1 MTPEDDFPEALE
13 PTYDAETL
21 REAYADPAA
30 ARARAEELRTD
41 ILAAEDAT
49 AELLARTDLV
59 DLLLGLGDHDE
70 ALAQAQQASD
80 RADIAGTAAQ
90 QHLAR
95 IRLARA
101 YQYAGDFAQSSA
113 VFTELGHAAT
123 QFGPVIEA
131 FTVQAIGGND
141 YDQGHYREALG
152 RFERALA
159 LREQYELPDVEV
171 GQSRTSVAAAA
182 RHLTGGAS

>member
-1 MTPEDDFPEALE
+1 MTEFDGDVPGAIE
-13 PTYDAETL
+13 PAYDSETL
-21 REAYADPAA
+21 RETYEDLAA
-30 ARARAEELRTD
+30 ARARAEELQTD
-41 ILAAEDAT
+41 ILAAEDTT

-59 DLLLGLGDHDE
+59 DLLLGLGDTDE
-70 ALAQAQQASD
+70 ALTQAQQAAD

-101 YQYAGDFAQSSA
+101 YQYAGDFGQSSA
-113 VFTELGHAAT
+113 IFTELAHAAT

-131 FTVQAIGGND
+131 FTAQAIGAND

-159 LREQYELPDVEV
+159 LREQYELSEAEV
-171 GQSRTSVAAAA
+171 GQSRTSVAAAT
-182 RHLTGGAS
+182 RHLVEGA

>member
-1 MTPEDDFPEALE
+1 MTEDFPDAIE
-13 PTYDAETL
+13 PAYDPETL
-21 REAYADPAA
+21 RETYDDPAA

-41 ILAAEDAT
+41 ILAAEDTT

-59 DLLLGLGDHDE
+59 DLLLGLGEHAE
-70 ALAQAQQASD
+70 ALAQAQQAAD
-80 RADIAGTAAQ
+80 RADMAGTAAQ

-101 YQYAGDFAQSSA
+101 YQYAGDFGQSSA
-113 VFTELGHAAT
+113 IFTELDHAAT
-123 QFGPVIEA
+123 QFGPIIEA

-159 LREQYELPDVEV
+159 LRQQYELPETEV
-171 GQSRTSVAAAA
+171 AQSRTSVAATT
-182 RHLTGGAS
+182 RHLVEGA